1 MCGGNLEISEG
12 MKICQCSYCRTFQTV
27 PDITSE
33 RKLSLFN
40 HAGEL
45 RLQCEFD
52 KSAGIYEIITAEFPD
67 EPEAYWDLCLCK
79 YGIEYVDDPKSGM
92 KIPTCH
98 RTCFDS
104 ILDDSNFRLALKYS
118 DYKLQQIYTKEAKYI
133 DSIQKNIIEVARRE
147 KPFDVFI
154 CYKESDISGNRTPDS
169 IIAEKI
175 YKRLTA
181 DGLKVFFARE
191 TLKTHLGCEY
201 EPYIFSAIN
210 SAPVMIAIGTCKKY
224 FNSVWVRNEWSRFLD
239 FMNRD
244 KNKILIPCYD
254 NISVSDIPEEFQ
266 GFQAQ
271 NFSSPDSLDNI
282 SECVLSIEKSDSAY
296 DNILKQYELQLKS
309 ERLKVKDF
317 EAEKHKRAS
326 EEKKNAYKLYKKEKL
341 PTGLLIVLDFVA
353 SFLLMFIVMGFVLAF
368 DGDGAIFFPAWII
381 SWLAPIIIGFP
392 IVHSKNVKAKEN
404 LLKRLS
410 YSKDS
415 PYWQEGSVESNQA
428 LFEKHNARSLYENE
442 YINLIPFLVMDFII
456 SFFLC
461 TVISVSFDYDF
472 EKYSLFLWILCF
484 AVLGLITVLPIRENN
499 RRAKKR
505 YYTRI
510 NYDENKKG

>member
-27 PDITSE
+27 PDISSE
-33 RKLSLFN
+33 RKLNLFS

-52 KSAGIYEIITAEFPD
+52 KSSGIYEIITAEFPE
-67 EPEAYWDLCLCK
+67 EPEAYWGLCLCK
-79 YGIEYVDDPKSGM
+79 YGIEYVDDPKSGT

-98 RTCFDS
+98 RTCFES
-104 ILDDSNFRLALKYS
+104 ILDDKNFRLALKYS
-118 DYKLQQIYTKEAKYI
+118 DYKLQQIYTKEAEYI
-133 DSIQKNIIEVARRE
+133 DRVQKNILEVARNE

-154 CYKESDISGNRTPDS
+154 CYKESDSMGNRTPDS

-175 YKRLTA
+175 YKRLTSE
-181 DGLKVFFARE
+181 GLKVFFARE

-210 SAPVMIAIGTCKKY
+210 SASVMIVVGTQKNY

-254 NISVSDIPEEFQ
+254 NISVLDIPKEFQ

-271 NFSSPDSLDNI
+271 NFSDSDSFDNI
-282 SECVLSIEKSDSAY
+282 SECVLSVEKSDSGY
-296 DNILKQYELQLKS
+296 DNIMKQYELQLKS

-317 EAEKHKRAS
+317 EDEKHRRAS

-341 PTGLLIVLDFVA
+341 PTGLLIALDFVA
-353 SFLLMFIVMGFVLAF
+353 SFFLMFIVFGIVLTF
-368 DGDGAIFFPAWII
+368 DADGAILFPAWII
-381 SWLAPIIIGFP
+381 SWSAPIYIGFP
-392 IVHSKNVKAKEN
+392 VVHRQNVKAKEN

-428 LFEKHNARSLYENE
+428 LFEKHNAKRLYENE
-442 YINLIPFLVMDFII
+442 YIDLIPFLVLDFII

-461 TVISVSFDYDF
+461 TAISESFDYDF
-472 EKYSLFLWILCF
+472 EKYILLVWILCF
-484 AVLGLITVLPIRENN
+484 AVLGLVTVLPIRENN
-499 RRAKKR
+499 RHAEKR